1 MSSDYADLI
10 KVTRRHLINVKYRI
24 NNLEAELSR
33 LRAELEAKP
42 RIEQCCECKVFVSD
56 WVEAEHV
63 NGRIC
68 RPCEHVLTLRA
79 ENEELRKDKERLD
92 RLESKSDGSSWIVED
107 DGYRFA
113 LVLTRRDMSYH
124 PDARSTARGAI
135 DAMQTEKEPT
145 K

>member
-1 MSSDYADLI
+1 MNSDYADLI

-24 NNLEAELSR
+24 NNLEAELTR

-79 ENEELRKDKERLD
+79 ENEELRKDKDTLDKLLNDRSGKIGIVYHTRLGEKWAQS
-92 RLESKSDGSSWIVED
+92 RKEL
-107 DGYRFA
+107 
-113 LVLTRRDMSYH
+113 
-124 PDARSTARGAI
+124 DA
-135 DAMQTEKEPT
+135 AMQTEKEPT

>member
-1 MSSDYADLI
+1 MNEVSIEEVTKFLKEFDEGKHPLSQKDLDALGTAGFRQYLKASI
-10 KVTRRHLINVKYRI
+10 ELTR
-24 NNLEAELSR
+24 
-33 LRAELEAKP
+33 
-42 RIEQCCECKVFVSD
+42 
-56 WVEAEHV
+56 
-63 NGRIC
+63 
-68 RPCEHVLTLRA
+68 LRA

-135 DAMQTEKEPT
+135 DAAMQTEKEPN

>member
-24 NNLEAELSR
+24 NNLEAELTR

-79 ENEELRKDKERLD
+79 ENEELRKDKDTLDKLLNDRSGKIGIVYHTRLGEKWAQS
-92 RLESKSDGSSWIVED
+92 RKEL
-107 DGYRFA
+107 
-113 LVLTRRDMSYH
+113 
-124 PDARSTARGAI
+124 DA
-135 DAMQTEKEPT
+135 AMQTEKEPT